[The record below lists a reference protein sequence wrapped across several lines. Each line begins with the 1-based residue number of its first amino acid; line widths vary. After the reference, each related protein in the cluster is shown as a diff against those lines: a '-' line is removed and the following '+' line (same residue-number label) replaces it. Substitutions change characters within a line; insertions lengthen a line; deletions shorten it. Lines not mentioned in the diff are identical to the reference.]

1 MWEWTARRNEIR
13 VDPVVEAT
21 LGLKGGVLSSKI
33 EDFLTY
39 VHPGDKDRFQ
49 FMLLS
54 VEGER
59 RRQPETAFPHAPC
72 GQLLSLVRA
81 RRRHR
86 AARPTA
92 APLRCI
98 GLLRDITD
106 EKRAQE
112 RLMHDAVHDSLTGLP
127 NRELFL
133 DRLGVP
139 LVRAKDEP
147 AVRPTLI
154 YCDLDKFKSVN
165 SSFGLIVGDSLLL
178 TVSRRL
184 ARALQPQDTL
194 ARIGGDQFGLLIT
207 RAHRTRARSPAL
219 PSTCAIPCAR
229 RSALPDRRSCSPA
242 PSASPSTTA
251 AQENAQDLL
260 REAETAMSRAKRS
273 GSDRVEIFK
282 PEMRA
287 DRDQRVA
294 IESELRRAIE
304 QRQLDI
310 AYQPIIALST
320 EELVGFE
327 ALVRWEH
334 PRLGTLAPAEF
345 IPVAEETDLIVRL
358 GSYVL
363 GRAVAD
369 IARWQKELP
378 RPDDPLFMSV
388 NISSRQLMTPDLI
401 QEVRHVVGRN
411 VLARGSLRLEIT
423 ESLVM
428 ENPEQATHILAQLKD
443 AGAGLALDD
452 FGTGYS
458 SLSYLDRFPFD
469 VIKIDRSLVQA
480 SSPAMAPARP
490 SCAPSSRSS
499 HELGKRV
506 VAEGVEFDR
515 GCCLPA
521 LHRLR
526 DGAGLLL
533 RRADARA
540 RCAASAAAH
549 PQGRPAHAP
558 SRSLRGR
565 PARSRRDNHPAAPH
579 AANGRSVAGGADRPA
594 HRRAATAVP
603 RTPTV
608 TSCPC
613 RPSSPSVRR
622 LRNVLPSAPARRP
635 SP

>member
-1 MWEWTARRNEIR
+1 MLTSSI
-13 VDPVVEAT
+13 
-21 LGLKGGVLSSKI
+21 GV
-33 EDFLTY
+33 
-39 VHPGDKDRFQ
+39 
-49 FMLLS
+49 
-54 VEGER
+54 
-59 RRQPETAFPHAPC
+59 
-72 GQLLSLVRA
+72 
-81 RRRHR
+81 
-86 AARPTA
+86 
-92 APLRCI
+92 
-98 GLLRDITD
+98 
-106 EKRAQE
+106 
-112 RLMHDAVHDSLTGLP
+112 AVYDGS
-127 NRELFL
+127 E
-133 DRLGVP
+133 
-139 LVRAKDEP
+139 
-147 AVRPTLI
+147 
-154 YCDLDKFKSVN
+154 
-165 SSFGLIVGDSLLL
+165 
-178 TVSRRL
+178 
-184 ARALQPQDTL
+184 
-194 ARIGGDQFGLLIT
+194 
-207 RAHRTRARSPAL
+207 
-219 PSTCAIPCAR
+219 
-229 RSALPDRRSCSPA
+229 
-242 PSASPSTTA
+242 
-251 AQENAQDLL
+251 ENAQDLL
-260 REAETAMSRAKRS
+260 REAETAMNRAKRS

-287 DRDQRVA
+287 DRDQRIA

-443 AGAGLALDD
+443 AGAGLAIDD

-480 SSPAMAPARP
+480 SAGDGTGSPII
-490 SCAPSSRSS
+490 RSVVALS

-506 VAEGVEFDR
+506 VAEGVESTEDAAFLR
-515 GCCLPA
+515 SIGCEMAQGYYYGEPMPERDV
-521 LHRLR
+521 LH
-526 DGAGLLL
+526 LL
-533 RRADARA
+533 RLIRKADRRMRRRGLAAPARTQSSNPRPTQPTAKRRRRCGQAGPPA
-540 RCAASAAAH
+540 RRH
-549 PQGRPAHAP
+549 GRPA
-558 SRSLRGR
+558 
-565 PARSRRDNHPAAPH
+565 
-579 AANGRSVAGGADRPA
+579 
-594 HRRAATAVP
+594 
-603 RTPTV
+603 PTV
-608 TSCPC
+608 TSCRC